1 MNHITLVELTEQI
14 QETININ
21 FDQPVWVEAEISEL
35 RENPS
40 GHCYLDLI
48 EKEKNSDVILARIK
62 ANCWS
67 PVYRILKPYF
77 EDTTGQSLR
86 SGLKILISVT
96 VDYHPLY
103 GISLTIHDIEPS
115 FTIGELA
122 LRRLEII
129 RQLEEEGIA
138 DMNKQLPFPPLP
150 QRLAV
155 ISSPTAAGYGDFCDQ
170 LKNNSYSFVFYTKL
184 FPAIMQGEQAA
195 NSIIS
200 ALEKIYQYVDL
211 FDLVVI
217 IRGGGATA
225 DLSCFDSYELA
236 LHCAQFP
243 LPILTGIGH
252 QRDISILD
260 LVAHISLKTPTAVAD
275 FLISNLQETENQLKN
290 LISNISFFAKQKVE
304 MGKNTLN
311 ITRFQLKQTLKTWL
325 IQKNHELEKEENRLK
340 NAIHFAL
347 VKEQN
352 KLGMYEKIIQTHSP
366 AFLLKYGYTITTLKG
381 QKITSVEQVKKGD
394 CIQTYVID
402 GNFESEVL

>member
-21 FDQPVWVEAEISEL
+21 FVQPVWVEAEISEL

-48 EKEKNSDVILARIK
+48 EKEKNSDVLLARIK
-62 ANCWS
+62 ANCWA

-77 EDTTGQSLR
+77 ENTTGQPLR

-122 LRRLEII
+122 LRRMEII

-138 DMNKQLPFPPLP
+138 DMNKQLPFPLLP

-170 LKNNSYSFVFYTKL
+170 LKNNPYSFVFHTKL

-260 LVAHISLKTPTAVAD
+260 MMAHTSLKTPTAVAD
-275 FLISNLQETENQLKN
+275 FLISNLQEAENQLKN

-304 MGKNTLN
+304 MEKNTLN

-325 IQKNHELEKEENRLK
+325 IQKNHELEKEKNRLK

-347 VKEQN
+347 AKEQN

>member
-48 EKEKNSDVILARIK
+48 EKEKNSDVLLARIK
-62 ANCWS
+62 ANCWA

-77 EDTTGQSLR
+77 ENTTGQPLR

-122 LRRLEII
+122 LRRMEII

-138 DMNKQLPFPPLP
+138 DMNKQLPFPLLP

-170 LKNNSYSFVFYTKL
+170 LKNNPYSFVFHTKL

-260 LVAHISLKTPTAVAD
+260 MMAHTSLKTPTAVAD
-275 FLISNLQETENQLKN
+275 FLISNLQEAENQLKN

-325 IQKNHELEKEENRLK
+325 IQKNHELEKEKNRLK

-347 VKEQN
+347 AKEQN

>member
-48 EKEKNSDVILARIK
+48 EKEKNSDVLLARIK

-122 LRRLEII
+122 LRQMEII

-138 DMNKQLPFPPLP
+138 DMNKQLPFPLLP

-170 LKNNSYSFVFYTKL
+170 LKNNPYSFVFYTKL

-260 LVAHISLKTPTAVAD
+260 MMAHTSLKTPTAVAD
-275 FLISNLQETENQLKN
+275 FLISNLQEAENQLKN

-304 MGKNTLN
+304 MEKNTLN

-325 IQKNHELEKEENRLK
+325 IQKNHELEKEKNRLK

-347 VKEQN
+347 AKEQN

>member
-21 FDQPVWVEAEISEL
+21 FVQPVWVEAEISEL

-48 EKEKNSDVILARIK
+48 EKEKSSDILLARIK
-62 ANCWS
+62 ANCWA

-77 EDTTGQSLR
+77 ENTTGQPLR

-122 LRRLEII
+122 LRRMEII

-138 DMNKQLPFPPLP
+138 DMNKQLPFPLLP

-170 LKNNSYSFVFYTKL
+170 LKNNPYSFVFYTKL

-260 LVAHISLKTPTAVAD
+260 MMAHTSLKTPTAVAD
-275 FLISNLQETENQLKN
+275 FLISNLQEAENQLKN

-304 MGKNTLN
+304 MEKNTLN

-325 IQKNHELEKEENRLK
+325 IQKNHELEKEKNRLK

-347 VKEQN
+347 AKEQN

>member
-21 FDQPVWVEAEISEL
+21 FVQPVWVEAEISEL

-48 EKEKNSDVILARIK
+48 EKEKKSDVLLARIK
-62 ANCWS
+62 ANCWV

-77 EDTTGQSLR
+77 ENTTGQPLR

-122 LRRLEII
+122 LRRMEII

-138 DMNKQLPFPPLP
+138 DMNKQLPFPLLP

-170 LKNNSYSFVFYTKL
+170 LKNNPYSFVFYTKL

-260 LVAHISLKTPTAVAD
+260 MMAHTSLKTPTAVAD
-275 FLISNLQETENQLKN
+275 FLISNLQEAENQLKN

-325 IQKNHELEKEENRLK
+325 IQKNHELEKEKNRLK

-347 VKEQN
+347 AKEQN

>member
-21 FDQPVWVEAEISEL
+21 FVQPVWVEAEISEL

-48 EKEKNSDVILARIK
+48 EKEKNSDVLLARIK
-62 ANCWS
+62 ANCWA

-77 EDTTGQSLR
+77 ENTTGQPLR

-122 LRRLEII
+122 LRRMEII

-138 DMNKQLPFPPLP
+138 DMNKQLPFPLLP

-170 LKNNSYSFVFYTKL
+170 LKNNPYSFVFYTKL

-195 NSIIS
+195 YSIIS
-200 ALEKIYQYVDL
+200 ALEKIYQYIDL

-260 LVAHISLKTPTAVAD
+260 LVAHTSLKTPTAVAD
-275 FLISNLQETENQLKN
+275 FLISNLQEAENQLKN
-290 LISNISFFAKQKVE
+290 LISNISFFTKQKVE

-325 IQKNHELEKEENRLK
+325 IQKNHELEKEKNRLK

-347 VKEQN
+347 AKEQN